1 VTKRKKKAAGQ
12 PLRIGS
18 RGSKLSLW
26 QAGWVADRLAEVLPA
41 RTPEIVSIVTR
52 GDLDQLPFLELSESG
67 AFTSDVEM
75 QLAAGKVDL
84 AVHSLKDLPVSAL
97 GGLPVVAVPLRD
109 DPADAIVSR
118 EGHAL
123 AELPPGARVGTSSPR
138 RSCLV
143 RAARPDIE
151 VVPIRGNVD
160 TRVRKL
166 DDGEY
171 DAIVLAVAGLDRV
184 GLVARISER
193 LDPREYPPA
202 PGQAALAVQV
212 RNPLRKVDHELHD
225 AVLSLDDPEARS
237 TTTAERSC
245 LRALGG
251 GCARPIG
258 AHAWSEDDTLHMV
271 AFVGALDG
279 SKIVR
284 VEGSGVDTEKLGE
297 DLAAELLER
306 GAGELLA

>member
-1 VTKRKKKAAGQ
+1 VKKRKGKTAGQ

-26 QAGWVADRLAEVLPA
+26 QANWVAARLADVLPG
-41 RTPEIVSIVTR
+41 RTPEIVTIVTR
-52 GDLDQLPFLELSESG
+52 GDRDQQPFLELSESG
-67 AFTSDVEM
+67 VFTSDVEL
-75 QLAAGKVDL
+75 QLATGKIDI
-84 AVHSLKDLPVSAL
+84 AVHSLKDLPVSAP
-97 GGLPVVAVPLRD
+97 GAMPVVAVPLRD
-109 DPADAIVSR
+109 DSADALVSR
-118 EGHAL
+118 DGHTL
-123 AELPPGARVGTSSPR
+123 SDLPRGARVGTSSPR

-143 RAARPDIE
+143 RAVRPDVE

-160 TRVRKL
+160 TRISKL

-184 GLVARISER
+184 GLLSRISER

-212 RNPLRKVDHELHD
+212 RNPLPEIDHELFD

-237 TTTAERSC
+237 TSTAERSC

-258 AHAWSEDDTLHMV
+258 AHAWSEDETLHMV
-271 AFVGALDG
+271 AFVGAPDG
-279 SKIVR
+279 RTIVR
-284 VEGSGVDTEKLGE
+284 AEGSGVDTEKLGKE
-297 DLAAELLER
+297 LAAELLAR
-306 GAGELLA
+306 GARELLA